1 LFLIFSLRALVYN
14 DEIITLLEVKTRGKS
29 PPEINSNEIRILQEF
44 WNDAVSVV
52 TVPDENIF
60 YAQRI
65 NELEI
70 QAN

>member
-44 WNDAVSVV
+44 WNDAVLVV

-65 NELEI
+65 NELEV

>member
-29 PPEINSNEIRILQEF
+29 PPEINLNEIRILQEF